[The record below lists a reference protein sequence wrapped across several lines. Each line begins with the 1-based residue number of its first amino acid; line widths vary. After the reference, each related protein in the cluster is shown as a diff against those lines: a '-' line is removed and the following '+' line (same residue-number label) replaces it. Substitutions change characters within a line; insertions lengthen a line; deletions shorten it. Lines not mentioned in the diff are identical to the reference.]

1 MNPSRPKFALI
12 GHPADLPLFRAYINY
27 LKPGKTFRDE
37 LILKLFEWT
46 PPYKARSWNNVS
58 LDGKTS
64 GDGILIM
71 VPFLPEMRD
80 ISLKT
85 VIGKVEAAVA
95 IAAAEGCSV
104 AALGAFTSIV
114 VQGKEAEI
122 GGRHGITLTSGNAT
136 TAALIALSLQN
147 LASRFHRPLSRETA
161 AVIGASGDIGLGVT
175 LWLGARV
182 KKLVLTARN
191 GAMLEQMA
199 ARHWRSLA
207 CETAI
212 TTDNGNA
219 IKQAGIAV
227 FVTSAYRPLFKQED
241 FNPGTIVCDASAPL
255 NVSAGGG
262 PRSDMFLYHGGIAK
276 LPCRLDPGFDI
287 GLAAPDHLY
296 GCMTEGML
304 LAFNPHLPPSLGRG
318 NITVDKINRFGE
330 ELSRYAITPAY
341 SSGSRILKPSLQAFF
356 CPAPTTK
363 SISLQNPAGLCTL

>member
-1 MNPSRPKFALI
+1 MSASRSKFALI

-46 PPYKARSWNNVS
+46 PPYKARSWNDVS
-58 LDGKTS
+58 LDGKTFC
-64 GDGILIM
+64 DGILVM

-85 VIGKVEAAVA
+85 VIGKVDAAVA
-95 IAAAEGCSV
+95 IAAAEGCCV

-122 GGRHGITLTSGNAT
+122 GRRHGITLTSGNTT
-136 TAALIALSLQN
+136 TAALIVRSLHD
-147 LASRFHRPLSRETA
+147 LASRFHRPLSGETA
-161 AVIGASGDIGLGVT
+161 AIIGASGDIGLGVT
-175 LWLGARV
+175 LWLGTRV

-191 GAMLEQMA
+191 GAMLNQMVT
-199 ARHWRSLA
+199 RYRQDLSCEIETTVDNA
-207 CETAI
+207 C
-212 TTDNGNA
+212 A

-227 FVTSAYRPLFKQED
+227 FVTSAYRPLVKQEE
-241 FNPGTIVCDASAPL
+241 FNPATIVCDASAPL
-255 NVSAGGG
+255 NVSVSGE
-262 PRSDMFLYHGGIAK
+262 PRSDLFLYHGGIAR

-304 LAFNPHLPPSLGRG
+304 MAFNPQLPPSLGRG
-318 NITVDKINRFGE
+318 NITADKIQRFIE
-330 ELSRYAITPAY
+330 ELSRYSITPAY
-341 SSGSRILKPSLQAFF
+341 S
-356 CPAPTTK
+356 
-363 SISLQNPAGLCTL
+363 

>member
-27 LKPGKTFRDE
+27 LKPGKMFRDE

-46 PPYKARSWNNVS
+46 PPYKASSWNDVS

-64 GDGILIM
+64 GDGILVM

-104 AALGAFTSIV
+104 ASLGAFTSIV
-114 VQGKEAEI
+114 VQGKEAAI
-122 GGRHGITLTSGNAT
+122 GRRHGINLTSGNTT
-136 TAALIALSLQN
+136 TAALIVRSLED
-147 LASRFHRPLSRETA
+147 LASRLHRPLSGETA
-161 AVIGASGDIGLGVT
+161 AVIGASGDIGMGVT
-175 LWLGARV
+175 LWLGTRV

-191 GAMLEQMA
+191 GAMLEEMV
-199 ARHWRSLA
+199 ARHRRDLA
-207 CETAI
+207 CEIEI
-212 TTDNGNA
+212 TVDNGNA
-219 IKQAGIAV
+219 IKQSGVAV
-227 FVTSAYRPLFKQED
+227 FVTSAYRPLFKQGD
-241 FNPGTIVCDASAPL
+241 FNPGAIVCDASAPL
-255 NVSAGGG
+255 NVSVDGE

-296 GCMTEGML
+296 GCMTEGVLM
-304 LAFNPHLPPSLGRG
+304 AFNPQLPPSLGRG
-318 NITVDKINRFGE
+318 NITADTIQRSLE
-330 ELSRYAITPAY
+330 MLSHYSITPAY
-341 SSGSRILKPSLQAFF
+341 SCGKKIF
-356 CPAPTTK
+356 T
-363 SISLQNPAGLCTL
+363 

>member
-12 GHPADLPLFRAYINY
+12 GHPTDLPLFRAYINY

-46 PPYKARSWNNVS
+46 PPYKARMWDGVS

-64 GDGILIM
+64 GGGILIM

-85 VIGKVEAAVA
+85 VVEKVESAVA

-114 VQGKEAEI
+114 VQGKEAAI
-122 GGRHGITLTSGNAT
+122 GSRHNITLTSGNTT
-136 TAALIALSLQN
+136 TAALIVRSLQD
-147 LASRFHRPLSRETA
+147 LASRFDRPLSGETA
-161 AVIGASGDIGLGVT
+161 AIIGASGDIGMGVT
-175 LWLGARV
+175 LWLGTRV
-182 KKLVLTARN
+182 KKLVLSARN
-191 GAMLEQMA
+191 GAMLDQMV
-199 ARHWRSLA
+199 ARYRQELS
-207 CETAI
+207 CEI
-212 TTDNGNA
+212 ETTVDNAGA

-255 NVSAGGG
+255 NVSVSGGL
-262 PRSDMFLYHGGIAK
+262 RSDMFLYHGGIAK
-276 LPCRLDPGFDI
+276 LPCHLDPGFDI

-304 LAFNPHLPPSLGRG
+304 MSFNPQLEPSLGRG
-318 NITVDKINRFGE
+318 NITIDKIGRALE
-330 ELSRYAITPAY
+330 SLSRYSITPAY
-341 SSGSRILKPSLQAFF
+341 SFGSKILA
-356 CPAPTTK
+356 
-363 SISLQNPAGLCTL
+363 